1 MTTWTEVAG
10 WTLLHFLWQGTL
22 IALATACVLRVLR
35 GSRPQLRYAA
45 ACVALAMMLASPV
58 ATAFL
63 LIGAPRTALSNSIHV
78 LRAPEGA
85 VLGVAIVPPWSKAQ
99 TGGDAGINAPRPPFE
114 FRLPGRVNTNTLFS
128 TLITLWLAG
137 VMILMTRLAAGCWR
151 VRRLHH
157 VARLEFPSRWQPLAE
172 DLARRLGLG
181 RRFLIV
187 DSVSVSTPT
196 VIGWLRPVVL
206 LPIAALSGLTPRQ
219 VEAILAHELAH
230 IRRHDF
236 LINLLQTLGET
247 ALFYH
252 PAVWWI
258 SSRIRT
264 EREHCCDDVAVSVCG
279 DAREYAAALTELA
292 SWSMA
297 HPPLAMAA
305 TRGPLLNRVRR
316 LLRLEE
322 SDRRF
327 GRTTL
332 AVAVVLTTLVGV
344 VALGAILKAQPILDS
359 SGRFGPP
366 QVNQIVG
373 FNLFPGPVQLPTD
386 DPIGARAWSVDVGSG
401 PSLIIRGFSARNVI
415 RDAYDLG
422 GMPIVGA
429 PSWMDTETFDLA
441 VPGDLTVVDGVA
453 DPKQVQAALQ
463 GFLEERLGLTTH
475 RETRKFPAYALVLAN
490 KDGRLGSSLKPS
502 TIDCV
507 ASGANPRP
515 NADPAT
521 IGPVLQERSQLR
533 RFCGLNDD
541 SFFGLSVAR
550 MTMTEFAQALSW
562 RRGPI
567 DPGREVVDR
576 TGLSGAYDFELRLG
590 FLPLAAIG
598 QANYQFGRVLAPF
611 GIRSVFTALPEQLG
625 LKLVDTTVSR
635 EVLVIDQIHRPN

>member
-1 MTTWTEVAG
+1 MTSWTEVAG
-10 WTLLHFLWQGTL
+10 WTLLHFVWQGTV
-22 IALATACVLRVLR
+22 IALAAACVLRLLR
-35 GSRPQLRYAA
+35 GARPQLRYAV
-45 ACVALAMMLASPV
+45 ACMALAMMLASPV
-58 ATAFL
+58 ATAFVL
-63 LIGAPRTALSNSIHV
+63 SVAPRTALSGSIHV
-78 LRAPEGA
+78 MRAPEGA
-85 VLGVAIVPPWSKAQ
+85 VLGVAIIPPWSARTDASGGGSAG
-99 TGGDAGINAPRPPFE
+99 TGAAARPSE
-114 FRLPGRVNTNTLFS
+114 FRLPVPINTNTLFS
-128 TLITLWLAG
+128 TLVTLWLLG
-137 VMILMTRLAAGCWR
+137 VMLLLTRLATGCWR

-157 VARLEFPSRWQPLAE
+157 VARLEAPSRWQALAE
-172 DLARRLGLG
+172 ELAGRLGLS
-181 RRFLIV
+181 RRFLVV
-187 DSVSVSTPT
+187 DSARISTPT

-206 LPIAALSGLTPRQ
+206 LPIAALAGLTPRQ

-305 TRGPLLNRVRR
+305 THGPLLDRVRR

-322 SDRRF
+322 TDRRF

-332 AVAVVLTTLVGV
+332 AVAVVLTTIAGV
-344 VALGAILKAQPILDS
+344 VGLGAILKAQPILDS

-366 QVNQIVG
+366 QVNQLLG
-373 FNLFPGPVQLPTD
+373 FRLFPGPVQLPTD
-386 DPIGARAWSVDVGSG
+386 DPIVARGWTVSVGSG
-401 PSLIIRGFSARNVI
+401 PSLSLMGFSGRGVI
-415 RDAYDLG
+415 REAYDLG
-422 GMPIVGA
+422 DMPIVGA
-429 PSWMDTETFDLA
+429 PPWMDTETFDLA
-441 VPGDLTVVDGVA
+441 IPGEVTVVDGLA
-453 DPKQVQAALQ
+453 DPQQVQTAMQA
-463 GFLEERLGLTTH
+463 FLEEHLGLTTH
-475 RETRKFPAYALVLAN
+475 RETRKFPAYALVLNN
-490 KDGRLGSSLKPS
+490 KDGRLGPSLKPS

-515 NADPAT
+515 AT
-521 IGPVLQERSQLR
+521 IGPVLRERYQRR
-533 RFCGLNDD
+533 RFCGLDDD

-576 TGLSGAYDFELRLG
+576 TGLSGFYDFELRFG

-625 LKLVDTTVSR
+625 LKLVDTTVSH
-635 EVLVIDQIHRPN
+635 EVLVIDQIDRPN

>member
-1 MTTWTEVAG
+1 MCGVCTSSPG
-10 WTLLHFLWQGTL
+10 W
-22 IALATACVLRVLR
+22 
-35 GSRPQLRYAA
+35 RPPPDGRHWLND
-45 ACVALAMMLASPV
+45 LAS
-58 ATAFL
+58 
-63 LIGAPRTALSNSIHV
+63 
-78 LRAPEGA
+78 
-85 VLGVAIVPPWSKAQ
+85 
-99 TGGDAGINAPRPPFE
+99 
-114 FRLPGRVNTNTLFS
+114 
-128 TLITLWLAG
+128 
-137 VMILMTRLAAGCWR
+137 
-151 VRRLHH
+151 
-157 VARLEFPSRWQPLAE
+157 
-172 DLARRLGLG
+172 RLGLR

-187 DSVSVSTPT
+187 DSARVSTPT
-196 VIGWLRPVVL
+196 VIGWLRPIVL

-236 LINLLQTLGET
+236 LVNLLQTLAET

-292 SWSMA
+292 SWSIA

-322 SDRRF
+322 SGRRF

-332 AVAVVLTTLVGV
+332 AVAVVLTTVAGV
-344 VALGAILKAQPILDS
+344 VALGAILKAQPIGDDG
-359 SGRFGPP
+359 GRFGPP
-366 QVNQIVG
+366 QINRMLG
-373 FNLFPGPVQLPTD
+373 FRLFPGPVPLPTD
-386 DPIGARAWSVDVGSG
+386 DPLGARAWSVNVGSG
-401 PSLIIRGFSARNVI
+401 PSLSIMGFSARGVI
-415 RDAYDLG
+415 REAYDLG
-422 GMPIVGA
+422 EMPVVGG

-441 VPGDLTVVDGVA
+441 VPGDLTVVDGIA
-453 DPKQVQAALQ
+453 DPEQVQTLLQ
-463 GFLEERLGLTTH
+463 GFMEERLGLTTH
-475 RETRKFPAYALVLAN
+475 RETRKFPAYALVLNN
-490 KDGRLGSSLKPS
+490 KDGRLGPSLKPS

-521 IGPVLQERSQLR
+521 IGPVLRERYQVR
-533 RFCGLNDD
+533 RFCGLDDD
-541 SFFGLSVAR
+541 SLFGLSVAR
-550 MTMTEFAQALSW
+550 MTMTEFARALSW

-567 DPGREVVDR
+567 DPGREVIDR
-576 TGLSGAYDFELRLG
+576 TGLSGAYDFELRFG

-625 LKLVDTTVSR
+625 LKLVDTTVSH
-635 EVLVIDQIHRPN
+635 EVLVIDQINRPD